1 MEKTH
6 KIPCEDLKI
15 EWARPSND
23 LRDETCFVRLTHRPT
38 GKVGI
43 GDDYIGGCQVVRRK
57 NLNIAYRKLLK
68 AIDQEEENGQ

>member
-1 MEKTH
+1 
-6 KIPCEDLKI
+6 
-15 EWARPSND
+15 
-23 LRDETCFVRLTHRPT
+23 
-38 GKVGI
+38 VGI